1 MSGFPRD
8 ILRWLQSLDLSYSVK
23 NPRRDLSNGF
33 LVAEIFSRY
42 YRADISMH
50 SFDNSF
56 SQKRKA
62 DNWHHL
68 ERFFGR
74 ASVPITRALIDRVI
88 VAEPGAS
95 IQLMKIVYTFL
106 TQKRV
111 PTPEPLDEQALKPAF
126 ARTTASV
133 AVKEVISTT
142 NPITIDGVQSR
153 AMAAIAAHETA
164 LRQERITNP
173 GRFER
178 HPSPT
183 APARIA
189 RVPQRQLEMNASPSP
204 SSSAKPSAT
213 QFVKQVVVKQVV
225 DVVNSPGSPA
235 RRPSA
240 PQAKVSTS
248 APVTVAAHIA
258 ELADARGLPRL
269 ASIVERDVHHQ
280 GEELFALLDAIHDDA
295 DTIATL
301 VHAGGPAQLHVLL
314 SYLTPLL
321 TPRDRRRP
329 CFAASMGALSAIA
342 QRMVVADPFRTRAL
356 FTDHYLPALALT
368 AQRSPATFLDLV
380 PLVFAFSQD
389 TPDAHV
395 DAARLVHDALRGVPD
410 ATNLFVACLARLAA
424 LERRFT
430 ARSTDLYLYYLVMGL
445 RSTSPDTRADALRI
459 GTVLA
464 QHGCEPL
471 TALLDQFTDCIGDTW
486 WRVQVE
492 VVRVVTAVLLQ
503 LPATALS
510 ARERCV
516 QIVSCVLEP
525 GGMTPPLVLQLG
537 VCAIARGVR
546 DNADLRRHLLNV
558 VDDDPDLRQ
567 FLVDVAHGAQRP
579 RHYYGSERIAS
590 LEWHPLSIVKQIAD
604 DLVNGHADNV
614 TSAQL
619 DLLVAAAGDERAALP
634 LEEAEQWAVIMH
646 DLLDY
651 VLVELCDPEHAD
663 KAVAI
668 VRKAAGDPA
677 TNAVVRATLSPGGT
691 MLGVV
696 KHVLEADDPQ
706 CVRQMASLL
715 TAPALEAG
723 LVGSVLATYVR
734 DQPVQVD
741 ALNRLERAGLR
752 HLYNQVA

>member
-1 MSGFPRD
+1 MSA
-8 ILRWLQSLDLSYSVK
+8 I
-23 NPRRDLSNGF
+23 
-33 LVAEIFSRY
+33 
-42 YRADISMH
+42 H
-50 SFDNSF
+50 
-56 SQKRKA
+56 
-62 DNWHHL
+62 
-68 ERFFGR
+68 R
-74 ASVPITRALIDRVI
+74 AS
-88 VAEPGAS
+88 
-95 IQLMKIVYTFL
+95 
-106 TQKRV
+106 
-111 PTPEPLDEQALKPAF
+111 
-126 ARTTASV
+126 
-133 AVKEVISTT
+133 
-142 NPITIDGVQSR
+142 
-153 AMAAIAAHETA
+153 
-164 LRQERITNP
+164 
-173 GRFER
+173 
-178 HPSPT
+178 
-183 APARIA
+183 
-189 RVPQRQLEMNASPSP
+189 
-204 SSSAKPSAT
+204 
-213 QFVKQVVVKQVV
+213 
-225 DVVNSPGSPA
+225 
-235 RRPSA
+235 
-240 PQAKVSTS
+240 
-248 APVTVAAHIA
+248 
-258 ELADARGLPRL
+258 
-269 ASIVERDVHHQ
+269 
-280 GEELFALLDAIHDDA
+280 
-295 DTIATL
+295 
-301 VHAGGPAQLHVLL
+301 
-314 SYLTPLL
+314 LTPH
-321 TPRDRRRP
+321 TH
-329 CFAASMGALSAIA
+329 A
-342 QRMVVADPFRTRAL
+342 
-356 FTDHYLPALALT
+356 
-368 AQRSPATFLDLV
+368 
-380 PLVFAFSQD
+380 
-389 TPDAHV
+389 
-395 DAARLVHDALRGVPD
+395 
-410 ATNLFVACLARLAA
+410 
-424 LERRFT
+424 
-430 ARSTDLYLYYLVMGL
+430 
-445 RSTSPDTRADALRI
+445 
-459 GTVLA
+459 
-464 QHGCEPL
+464 
-471 TALLDQFTDCIGDTW
+471 
-486 WRVQVE
+486 QVE

-567 FLVDVAHGAQRP
+567 FLIDVAHGSQTP

-715 TAPALEAG
+715 TAPALEGG